1 MVKRSTPTVA
11 VLTNLYNIINET
23 IQDKD
28 AYYTDEQID
37 NLRKDPNNNF
47 LQLNKKGAANG
58 NSRNPRG

>member
-23 IQDKD
+23 IQDTD
-28 AYYTDEQID
+28 AYYTKEQID
-37 NLRKDPNNNF
+37 NLRKDPNNTF

-58 NSRNPRG
+58 NTRKPY